1 VRRYVARLPERCENL
16 AGVAEYRHDTK
27 YGPVEIFTKSI
38 DDGWVAFV
46 SEDQLP
52 VTLAPDDGP
61 VPLLEDEAVDRLL
74 RRIEAS

>member
-1 VRRYVARLPERCENL
+1 VAQ
-16 AGVAEYRHDTK
+16 YRHDTK
-27 YGPVEIFTKSI
+27 YGPVDIVTRSI

-46 SEDQLP
+46 DEGRLP

-74 RRIEAS
+74 QRIERS